1 LHIVLK
7 ITAGNYCLVDV
18 VKQRTYDVSMIP
30 GLNFHPA
37 SVILVALS
45 NLKIETS
52 RSGNRESFPR
62 ESSPTG
68 NSR

>member
-1 LHIVLK
+1 VTK
-7 ITAGNYCLVDV
+7 Y
-18 VKQRTYDVSMIP
+18 RTFDVSMIP

-37 SVILVALS
+37 SVVLIALS

-68 NSR
+68 NSRFVFYFRSFSTWLPL